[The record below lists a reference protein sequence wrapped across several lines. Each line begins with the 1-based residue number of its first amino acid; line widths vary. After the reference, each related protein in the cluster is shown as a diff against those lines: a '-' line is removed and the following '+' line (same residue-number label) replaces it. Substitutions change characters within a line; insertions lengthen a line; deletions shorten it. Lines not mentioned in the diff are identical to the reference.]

1 MTKGLHKLRVKRLTM
16 KRLNIVK
23 QLKKTS
29 KGRQF
34 SKNFKGKVI
43 DGVHELYT
51 LTAGMMLGIRCSVSD
66 EYVRRIIY
74 AVCIY
79 VHHLV
84 LHLLYVKQ
92 F

>member
-1 MTKGLHKLRVKRLTM
+1 M

-43 DGVHELYT
+43 DGLHELYT
-51 LTAGMMLGIRCSVSD
+51 LTAGMMLGIRCSVSFID
-66 EYVRRIIY
+66 LIFDYPFFISTNIKFLFCSTQ
-74 AVCIY
+74 A
-79 VHHLV
+79 L
-84 LHLLYVKQ
+84 
-92 F
+92 